1 MSRLHPKDAAV
12 AGLWAG
18 INAVLA
24 GMLIAFW
31 GPTAV
36 WRLAM
41 YWAAVAIVVLF
52 GLAVLR
58 PRPHRPHRSPAGGTG
73 APSLALALAC
83 LVGGLAWVFG
93 VYLAY
98 FALPLLAFCVGRW
111 RLERQAV
118 RP

>member
-1 MSRLHPKDAAV
+1 MSRLHPGDAAV
-12 AGLWAG
+12 AGLWAL
-18 INAVLA
+18 INACLA
-24 GMLIAFW
+24 GLLIAFW

-41 YWAAVAIVVLF
+41 YWAAVTIVILF

-58 PRPHRPHRSPAGGTG
+58 PRRPHRSPAAGTG

-118 RP
+118 GQ